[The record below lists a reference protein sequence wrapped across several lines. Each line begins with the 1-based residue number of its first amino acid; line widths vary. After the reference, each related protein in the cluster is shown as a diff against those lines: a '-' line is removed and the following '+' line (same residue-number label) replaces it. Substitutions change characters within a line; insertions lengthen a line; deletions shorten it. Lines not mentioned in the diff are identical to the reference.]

1 MINEDQFTAK
11 ELAQLF
17 EVSTSS
23 VYGWIKK
30 GKLTATRTNGK
41 LIIPRDELYSSFV
54 SEFIKKRYE
63 VEPEP
68 YFPDELLAYSDWH
81 QTLDYFSWL
90 FKACYSHPN
99 DLKKKH
105 FNIRHIF
112 ENYLTL
118 HKVELKKI
126 KTQFNSAD
134 IKTKSIT
141 DDLKRGWY
149 NELAFIY
156 PLKNATLGISF
167 REVTENLKI
176 STTRFSFPSWKITEC
191 YYSSYFYLRTIAQYK
206 NPNFRIQEHKATLNS
221 FKNSALDS
229 LRKTLWKF
237 PLDIEYRP
245 KTKYF
250 ASKTPAG
257 QLKHLKHKYSSHPRT
272 PNLSPLEVTKD
283 IYSNFQKRG
292 KSFSKPSHYTL
303 FDFLL
308 EFRIWAN
315 YLDIDNL
322 LNLYGEGFK
331 GFLDQ
336 NLSLIL
342 FFIGGLTELIYIS
355 VFGEE
360 QYLKELQNLY
370 TLFAKNNS
378 DIKDNFIYSSV
389 YQRMKIYKLRGYI
402 SREIKIDSII
412 NDNEIN

>member
-1 MINEDQFTAK
+1 MVNEDEYTPMQMS
-11 ELAQLF
+11 LLLD
-17 EVSTSS
+17 VSTSS
-23 VYGWIKK
+23 IYQWIKK
-30 GKLTATRTNGK
+30 GKLNTTRINGK
-41 LIIPRDELYSSFV
+41 LTILRDELHSSLIG
-54 SEFIKKRYE
+54 EFIKKKFE
-63 VEPEP
+63 SDPEP
-68 YFPDELLAYSDWH
+68 YFPDKLLAYSDWH

-99 DLKKKH
+99 NLKKKH

-112 ENYLTL
+112 ENYLTV
-118 HKVELKKI
+118 HKVDLKKI
-126 KTQFNSAD
+126 KNLFYSTE
-134 IKTKSIT
+134 IKAKSIT

-167 REVTENLKI
+167 REVTENLKV

-221 FKNSALDS
+221 FKNNALDS
-229 LRKTLWKF
+229 LKKTLWKF

-250 ASKTPAG
+250 ASKTLAG
-257 QLKHLKHKYSSHPRT
+257 QLKHLKHKYSRHPRQ
-272 PNLSPLEVTKD
+272 PNLFPLEIAKD
-283 IYSNFQKRG
+283 IHSNFQKRG
-292 KSFSKPSHYTL
+292 KSFNKPTHYTL

-342 FFIGGLTELIYIS
+342 FFIGGITELIYIS
-355 VFGEE
+355 VFGE
-360 QYLKELQNLY
+360 QKYLEELQDLY

-389 YQRMKIYKLRGYI
+389 YQRMKIFKLRGYI
-402 SREIKIDSII
+402 SNEIRIESII

>member
-1 MINEDQFTAK
+1 MTSDELYTPKEMAK
-11 ELAQLF
+11 LF
-17 EVSTSS
+17 EVPTSS
-23 VYGWIKK
+23 VYSWIKK
-30 GKLTATRTNGK
+30 GKLTAIRDKGK
-41 LIIPRDELYSSFV
+41 LTIPHDELYSSFV
-54 SEFIKKRYE
+54 TEFIKKKYD

-90 FKACYSHPN
+90 FKVCYSHPN
-99 DLKKKH
+99 DLKKKQ
-105 FNIRHIF
+105 FNIRVIF
-112 ENYLTL
+112 ENYLTSN
-118 HKVELKKI
+118 KIDLKKI
-126 KTQFNSAD
+126 KGQFNSSD
-134 IKTKSIT
+134 IKIKGIT
-141 DDLKRGWY
+141 DDFKRGWY
-149 NELAFIY
+149 NELAYIY

-176 STTRFSFPSWKITEC
+176 SATRFSFPSWKITEC
-191 YYSSYFYLRTIAQYK
+191 YYSSYFYIRSIALYK
-206 NPNFRIQEHKATLNS
+206 NPNFRIQEHKATLNT
-221 FKNSALDS
+221 FKNNALDG
-229 LRKTLWKF
+229 LKKTLWKF
-237 PLDIEYRP
+237 PLDIEYKP

-250 ASKTPAG
+250 ASKTIAG
-257 QLKHLKHKYSSHPRT
+257 QLKHLKHNYSRHPRI
-272 PNLSPLEVTKD
+272 PNLLPLEIVKD

-292 KSFSKPSHYTL
+292 KTFNKPMHYTL

-342 FFIGGLTELIYIS
+342 FFIGGMTELIYIS

-360 QYLKELQNLY
+360 QYLNELQNLY

-402 SREIKIDSII
+402 TNEIKIDSII

>member
-1 MINEDQFTAK
+1 MKTEDQYTAK

-17 EVSTSS
+17 EVPISS
-23 VYGWIKK
+23 VYSWINK
-30 GKLTATRTNGK
+30 GKLTAIRINRK

-54 SEFIKKRYE
+54 SEFIKKKYE
-63 VEPEP
+63 IEPEP
-68 YFPDELLAYSDWH
+68 YFPDELLSYSDWH

-90 FKACYSHPN
+90 FKSCYTSPN
-99 DLKKKH
+99 DLKKKN
-105 FNIRHIF
+105 FNIRLIF
-112 ENYLTL
+112 ENYLTV
-118 HKVELKKI
+118 HKVELKKV
-126 KTQFNSAD
+126 KSQFNSSE
-134 IKTKSIT
+134 IKSKSIT

-167 REVTENLKI
+167 REITENLKI
-176 STTRFSFPSWKITEC
+176 SSTRFSFPSWKITEC
-191 YYSSYFYLRTIAQYK
+191 YYSSYFYFRAIAQFK
-206 NPNFRIQEHKATLNS
+206 NPNFRIQEHKATLSS
-221 FKNSALDS
+221 FKNNALDS
-229 LRKTLWKF
+229 LKKTLWKF

-250 ASKTPAG
+250 TSKSLAG
-257 QLKHLKHKYSSHPRT
+257 QLKYLKYKYSYHPRT
-272 PNLSPLEVTKD
+272 PNLSPLEITKH

-292 KSFSKPSHYTL
+292 RSFNKPSHYTL

-322 LNLYGEGFK
+322 LSLYGEGYK

-355 VFGEE
+355 VFGEK
-360 QYLKELQNLY
+360 QYLKELQELY

-378 DIKDNFIYSSV
+378 DIKDSFIYSSV
-389 YQRMKIYKLRGYI
+389 YQRMKIYRLRGYI
-402 SREIKIDSII
+402 SDEINIESVI
-412 NDNEIN
+412 NENEIN